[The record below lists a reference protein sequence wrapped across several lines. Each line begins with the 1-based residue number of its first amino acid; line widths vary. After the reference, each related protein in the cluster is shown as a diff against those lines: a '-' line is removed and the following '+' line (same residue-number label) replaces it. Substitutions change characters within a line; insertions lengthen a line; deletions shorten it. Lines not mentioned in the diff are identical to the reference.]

1 MKWHTFSEGQR
12 RRRAPDFPLTTIQ
25 GRTVAL
31 DDYRGQHN
39 LVLFFTHNG
48 DCASCE
54 ALLRD
59 FAARR
64 ADYRAQDAQVVA
76 IVSATAANVGRL
88 QAELNLSY
96 PLLADPQA
104 DAHRAYMHLIPDE
117 PGEKSA
123 VFVIDRYG
131 APYAAL
137 IDADPDD
144 PTVHEEILDW
154 LAFIEVQCPECGIAE
169 WPVET

>member
-1 MKWHTFSEGQR
+1 MKWYSFGEAQR
-12 RRRAPDFPLTTIQ
+12 RRRAPDFRLTAAGGQAVT
-25 GRTVAL
+25 L
-31 DDYRGQHN
+31 DDYRRQHN
-39 LVLFFTHNG
+39 LVLFFTHNS

-54 ALLRD
+54 ALMRD

-76 IVSATAANVGRL
+76 IVPATQERVRHL
-88 QAELNLSY
+88 QADLNLSY

-104 DAHRAYMHLIPDE
+104 AAQRAYMQLIPDA
-117 PGEKSA
+117 PGDKNA

-137 IDADPDD
+137 VDAVPDD
-144 PTVHEEILDW
+144 PAVHEEILDW
-154 LAFIEVQCPECGIAE
+154 LGFIEVQCPECGIAE
-169 WPVET
+169 WPVGA